1 MVHEI
6 TSEMIE
12 EQGSELSAL
21 LTLRRFYDLRQR
33 DPVAAGRIAGVVQ
46 ILENKI
52 DSEGGK
58 LLAEIYKRQANEG
71 AKQTAAE
78 A

>member
-1 MVHEI
+1 MAHEI

-33 DPVAAGRIAGVVQ
+33 NPDAAGRIAGVVR
-46 ILENKI
+46 ILEDKI
-52 DSEGGK
+52 DSDEGK
-58 LLAEIYKRQANEG
+58 LLARIYEKQAKRESKQATAEG
-71 AKQTAAE
+71 
-78 A
+78 